1 MLACT
6 RQKLKT
12 QLTSVLDGRDMG
24 TAAAYSGMQIQRE
37 RGSRKT
43 KISQTAMTQD
53 IVSKFGVEDSKTEHT
68 PLSPRFKLT
77 TEGGDPWTQ
86 TTVPTASW

>member
-24 TAAAYSGMQIQRE
+24 TAAAYSGMQIQRD
-37 RGSRKT
+37 RGSK
-43 KISQTAMTQD
+43 KIKVSHTQD
-53 IVSKFGVEDSKTEHT
+53 IVSKFGMEDSKTF
-68 PLSPRFKLT
+68 S
-77 TEGGDPWTQ
+77 
-86 TTVPTASW
+86 